1 MPPRAKP
8 PTTGVAR
15 IPKRS
20 MGFYRDPASGEKYRS
35 VTTILSQGI
44 AKEALVF
51 WAGNTVAQSA
61 MDNIPYLIQSS
72 MSGAGRTEA
81 YDWLRRAHTRMKDSR
96 AEIGS
101 AVHSLIESHIL
112 GQPVPESLM
121 TDEEIAPYLAN
132 FLAFVRDYEVE
143 FTASEMVVAHDGEMY
158 AGTLDY
164 LFRSPKIVRLLIA
177 AGFLPEGSDEQLDM
191 AGDTKTGGE
200 ICLGDGLC
208 VRSRPSE
215 FKSCDGTAHSIRGV
229 FGEIGLQMAAYRAAR
244 SAWLRDGT
252 RVEMPSTHP
261 AGVGLHLRPEG
272 HLVIPVRC
280 GEEQFTT
287 FCFARKMAEWCTEG
301 SKNVLGDPL
310 VALA

>member
-8 PTTGVAR
+8 PTTGTAR

-61 MDNIPYLIQSS
+61 VDNLPYLIQSS
-72 MSGAGRTEA
+72 MSANARTEA

-112 GQPVPESLM
+112 GRPVPESLM

-132 FLAFVRDYEVE
+132 FLAFVKDYDIE
-143 FTASEMVVAHDGEMY
+143 FTASEMVVAHDQEMY

-200 ICLGDGLC
+200 LCLGDGLC

-229 FGEIGLQMAAYRAAR
+229 FGEVGLQMAAYRAAR

-261 AGVGLHLRPEG
+261 AGVALHLRPEG
-272 HLVIPVRC
+272 FLVVPVRC
-280 GEEQFTT
+280 GDEQFTT

-301 SKNVLGDPL
+301 SKDVLGAAL
-310 VALA
+310 VAE